1 MVERPILIYLIA
13 GEPSGDAIG
22 AHLIRALSE
31 VDDRE
36 IEFAGLGGAAM
47 SSCGFHSLFPISELS
62 VMGLLEVLPHARRIM
77 RRIDEVA
84 NDISSRQPD
93 IVITIDSP
101 SFSIRV
107 AKRIAKLDVPKV
119 HYVAPTVWAWRPWR
133 VHKFKRYYDHLLTIL
148 PFEPPYFE
156 DVGLP
161 APFVGHPVL
170 EYGGDHGNGPKFRKR
185 HKVSEE
191 QILVCLLPGSRRG
204 EVMRHLGIFGD
215 ALEILNT
222 GEKGCR
228 SVIPTLP
235 HVADLVRSQT
245 ETWGTRPIILETP
258 EEKYDAMA
266 ASNIALTASGTV
278 ALETA
283 IARLPT
289 VVAYRVNA
297 VTAFIIR
304 RLIKVD
310 FVNILNIMAD
320 RELVPECLQEKCTAE
335 RLHHELE
342 RLLDN
347 GGQRQIRDLESFLR
361 KLRAGD
367 SGPSVA
373 AARYLFER
381 VLPEKTTHKERPS
394 L

>member
-1 MVERPILIYLIA
+1 
-13 GEPSGDAIG
+13 
-22 AHLIRALSE
+22 
-31 VDDRE
+31 
-36 IEFAGLGGAAM
+36 
-47 SSCGFHSLFPISELS
+47 
-62 VMGLLEVLPHARRIM
+62 
-77 RRIDEVA
+77 
-84 NDISSRQPD
+84 
-93 IVITIDSP
+93 
-101 SFSIRV
+101 
-107 AKRIAKLDVPKV
+107 
-119 HYVAPTVWAWRPWR
+119 
-133 VHKFKRYYDHLLTIL
+133 
-148 PFEPPYFE
+148 
-156 DVGLP
+156 
-161 APFVGHPVL
+161 
-170 EYGGDHGNGPKFRKR
+170 
-185 HKVSEE
+185 
-191 QILVCLLPGSRRG
+191 
-204 EVMRHLGIFGD
+204 MRHLGIFGN
-215 ALEILNT
+215 ALEMLNT
-222 GEKGCR
+222 GGKGCR

-266 ASNIALTASGTV
+266 ASNIALATSGTV

-347 GGQRQIRDLESFLR
+347 GGERQIRELESFLT
-361 KLRAGD
+361 KLRTGEAA
-367 SGPSVA
+367 PSVA
-373 AARYLFER
+373 AARYLFKR
-381 VLPEKTTHKERPS
+381 VLPENLP
-394 L
+394 

>member
-1 MVERPILIYLIA
+1 MLERPVLIYLIA

-22 AHLIRALSE
+22 AHLIRAMSE
-31 VDDRE
+31 FNGRK
-36 IEFAGLGGAAM
+36 IEFTGLGGEAM
-47 SSCGFHSLFPISELS
+47 KSCGFRSLFPISELS

-77 RRIDEVA
+77 RRIHEVA
-84 NDISSRQPD
+84 SDISDQRPD
-93 IVITIDSP
+93 IVVTIDSP

-107 AKRIAKLDVPKV
+107 AKRIAELNIPKV

-133 VHKFKRYYDHLLTIL
+133 VSKFKRYYDHLLTIL

-170 EYGGDHGNGPKFRKR
+170 EYGCDRGNGSEFRAR
-185 HKVSEE
+185 HEITE
-191 QILVCLLPGSRRG
+191 DQILVCLLPGSRRG
-204 EVMRHLGIFGD
+204 EVMRHLRIFGD
-215 ALEILNT
+215 ALELLNT
-222 GEKGCR
+222 NGRGSR
-228 SVIPTLP
+228 AIVPTLP

-266 ASNIALTASGTV
+266 ASNIALAASGTV

-297 VTAFIIR
+297 VTAFIVR
-304 RLIKVD
+304 RFIKVD
-310 FVNILNIMAD
+310 FINILNIMAD

-347 GGQRQIRDLESFLR
+347 GGERQIRELEPLLKKLGTGDAAPSF
-361 KLRAGD
+361 
-367 SGPSVA
+367 A
-373 AARYLFER
+373 AARYLFDR
-381 VLPEKTTHKERPS
+381 VLPENLP
-394 L
+394 

>member
-1 MVERPILIYLIA
+1 
-13 GEPSGDAIG
+13 
-22 AHLIRALSE
+22 
-31 VDDRE
+31 
-36 IEFAGLGGAAM
+36 
-47 SSCGFHSLFPISELS
+47 
-62 VMGLLEVLPHARRIM
+62 
-77 RRIDEVA
+77 
-84 NDISSRQPD
+84 
-93 IVITIDSP
+93 
-101 SFSIRV
+101 
-107 AKRIAKLDVPKV
+107 
-119 HYVAPTVWAWRPWR
+119 
-133 VHKFKRYYDHLLTIL
+133 
-148 PFEPPYFE
+148 
-156 DVGLP
+156 
-161 APFVGHPVL
+161 
-170 EYGGDHGNGPKFRKR
+170 
-185 HKVSEE
+185 
-191 QILVCLLPGSRRG
+191 
-204 EVMRHLGIFGD
+204 MRHLGIFGD

-320 RELVPECLQEKCTAE
+320 RELVPECLQEKCTAD
-335 RLHHELE
+335 RLHHELKQ
-342 RLLDN
+342 LLDN
-347 GGQRQIRDLESFLR
+347 GGERQIRELESFLGI
-361 KLRAGD
+361 LRIGD
-367 SGPSVA
+367 AAPSVA
-373 AARYLFER
+373 AARYLFDR
-381 VLPEKTTHKERPS
+381 VLPQNLP
-394 L
+394 